1 MISVKKLGMITRKKL
16 IIRKFLA
23 SSTAA
28 GIFRATTGLLAQ
40 AALLLCSPSGPDGL
54 AQAQVFVSNAR
65 QPAGDSGIPFYYDHA
80 QAFTTGSDS
89 DGYTLASVDIYFSK
103 VFPNPTYSVGIWT
116 SGLGGRPS
124 IPVGSLSLPATLVV
138 GTNRFTTSGIDL
150 DAETTYLVVVNVDND
165 SFDTI
170 HYTASSNE
178 DTGGTSGWS
187 IDNSLYKETGR
198 GWEIGLNFMR
208 IRINGPIPP
217 SADPTPT
224 DLTTPTAPDSDFL
237 TYNSPNNLDAR
248 EQGNVVNVQWSAPPH
263 PDQVDSLEYRVRE
276 GWHTSNAS
284 HRGDVV
290 IPWTRIDKNAT
301 SIDIDIHALTSGERH
316 IFYIR
321 SVYRERVTSATRT
334 NLPVVHYSS
343 VSTENSEIPEEVS
356 LGQNYPNPF
365 NPGTSISWTQP
376 VSGQIRLSVY
386 NLLGQNMATLV
397 DGLRPAGEHEV
408 RLDASGWP
416 GGMYVYVLETG
427 THTLT
432 RRMVLLK

>member
-1 MISVKKLGMITRKKL
+1 MITRKKL
-16 IIRKFLA
+16 IIRKFLT

-54 AQAQVFVSNAR
+54 AQAQVFVSNAG

-138 GTNRFTTSGIDL
+138 GANRFTTSGIDL
-150 DAETTYLVVVNVDND
+150 DAETTYLVVVDVDND

-170 HYTASSNE
+170 HYTVSGNE
-178 DTGGTSGWS
+178 DTGRTSGWS
-187 IDNSLYKETGR
+187 IDNSLYKEAGR

-217 SADPTPT
+217 STA
-224 DLTTPTAPDSDFL
+224 TPTAPTNPTAPTSDFL
-237 TYNSPNNLDAR
+237 TYNSPNNFDAR
-248 EQGNVVNVQWSAPPH
+248 VQGDVVNVQWSAPPY
-263 PDQVDSLEYRVRE
+263 PDKVDSLEYKVQE
-276 GWHTSNAS
+276 GWYTSSAFDL
-284 HRGDVV
+284 GDVV
-290 IPWTRIDKNAT
+290 IPWTRIDKNARG
-301 SIDIDIHALTSGERH
+301 IDIDIYALTSGEKH
-316 IFYIR
+316 IFFIR
-321 SVYRERVTSATRT
+321 SVYGERVTSATRT
-334 NLPVVHYSS
+334 NLPVVSYSS
-343 VSTENSEIPEEVS
+343 VSTENSEIPEEAS

-365 NPGTSISWTQP
+365 NPETT
-376 VSGQIRLSVY
+376 IRYALPQAGNVRLAVY
-386 NLLGQNMATLV
+386 DLLGHEVAVLV
-397 DGLRPAGEHEV
+397 DEPKPAGHHTT
-408 RLDASGWP
+408 RFDAGDLPSGA
-416 GGMYVYVLETG
+416 YVYRLQAQGRIMGQVMMLV
-427 THTLT
+427 
-432 RRMVLLK
+432 R